1 MGENEWWGV
10 GLGGGTRGPH
20 KNADFTLFFFIIFF
34 LKNKKTDGMLQSS
47 LLKKISS
54 SKFYVP

>member
-20 KNADFTLFFFIIFF
+20 KNADFTHFFFKI
-34 LKNKKTDGMLQSS
+34 DGMLQCGPFFFW
-47 LLKKISS
+47 I
-54 SKFYVP
+54 VPRPK

>member
-20 KNADFTLFFFIIFF
+20 KNVDFTHFFFKKLTGCYSVGPFF
-34 LKNKKTDGMLQSS
+34 FFW
-47 LLKKISS
+47 I
-54 SKFYVP
+54 VPRPK